1 MWLTQWQLWFS
12 ITSFQFQR
20 LCCVQRFLRTWP
32 QLQHRRAKTHN
43 KTKRDLRKMLS
54 NDAAV
59 SLICCVTSCCAEFS
73 VCLSVCPHRPH
84 VCLSLWEL
92 WHKNL
97 LTSHRGA
104 VSAVISPHVARRENT
119 VTAWWR
125 HRNKDG
131 SWSDLVA
138 PFCLFQ
144 CVCVCVCVWE
154 REWKAALQ
162 HCTVSG
168 GLSDGLRCLLKDSNI
183 DFCLHFFL
191 YLSEHFIYATE
202 KIRMQLW
209 CNEL

>member
-154 REWKAALQ
+154 RMKSCTAALYRLRRAEWRAQ
-162 HCTVSG
+162 VSFK
-168 GLSDGLRCLLKDSNI
+168 RRQYRLLPS
-183 DFCLHFFL
+183 FFL
-191 YLSEHFIYATE
+191 YLSEHFIYAAE

-209 CNEL
+209 CNEV